1 MLGWILLTTMVL
13 SDAGSD
19 ILLSRGTK
27 QVAQACEDQ
36 AWNIFGIVTRA
47 TQNLSVVGAGVLA
60 AIHFGAF
67 LALLSLWD
75 LSLIIPVGALD
86 YALVTIGARYLLNE
100 HVNPTRW
107 TGVGLIAVGV
117 VITSMT

>member
-1 MLGWILLTTMVL
+1 MIGWLLLMTMVV

-27 QVAQACEDQ
+27 QVAQATDRR
-36 AWNIFGIVTRA
+36 WSISSILRRA
-47 TQNLSVVGAGVLA
+47 VQNASLVAAGMLA

-86 YALVTIGARYLLNE
+86 YALVTVGARYFLGE
-100 HVNPTRW
+100 FVSPTRW
-107 TGVGLIAVGV
+107 IGIGLIVVGV
-117 VITSMT
+117 AVTSMTF

>member
-1 MLGWILLTTMVL
+1 MLGWVLLTTMVF

-19 ILLSRGTK
+19 ILLSQGTK
-27 QVAQACEDQ
+27 QVAQAPEDQ
-36 AWNIFGIVTRA
+36 SWNILGIVKRA
-47 TQNLSVVGAGVLA
+47 MLNLNVVGAGILA

-86 YALVTIGARYLLNE
+86 YALVTIGAWYLLGE
-100 HVNPTRW
+100 HISPTRW

>member
-27 QVAQACEDQ
+27 QVAQAYEDR
-36 AWNIFGIVTRA
+36 ARSILGIVTRA
-47 TQNLSVVGAGVLA
+47 AQNLSVLGAGILA

-67 LALLSLWD
+67 LVLLSLWD
-75 LSLIIPVGALD
+75 LSLIIPIAALD
-86 YALVTIGARYLLNE
+86 YAVVTIGARYLLGE
-100 HVNPTRW
+100 HVSATRW